1 MKIFDEH
8 HEMFRQAVRAFVQKE
23 VEPHVEEWEEAG
35 QIPKSIW
42 PRMGAL
48 GFLGVEYDEKY
59 GGAGADVLTT
69 AVLCEEMARSRCAS
83 LAMAVGVHTDMASPH
98 LYWTGSEA
106 LKERYLPAICRG
118 EALTAIAVTEPG
130 GGSDVA
136 AIRTRAVRDGDH
148 YVLNGSKMF
157 ITNGVMA
164 DLYFVAARIQ
174 EERPVATGPLA
185 TGPLATGP
193 LATGPLATGP
203 LTTGPLTLPSPQG
216 GEGRKRHR
224 GISMFLVERTTPG
237 FSVSRKLDKMGN
249 RASDTAELAFQDMR
263 VPAANLLGQEGGGF
277 YEVMR
282 VFQRERLVAGL
293 HAVAGC
299 ERALEDTI
307 AYVQQRQAFD
317 GPLSG
322 KQVIRH
328 RIADLATLIEAG
340 RWLTYAACLKF
351 RDREE
356 AVKEISM
363 VKLFTA
369 EMAQKVAYD
378 CVQLHGGYGYMREY
392 PVERFFRDIRLMTIG
407 GGTSEIMKEIIAK
420 QMAL

>member
-1 MKIFDEH
+1 MKVFSEQ
-8 HEMFRQAVRAFVQKE
+8 HEMFRQAVRGFIQKE
-23 VEPHVEEWEEAG
+23 VEPHIEEWEEAG
-35 QIPKSIW
+35 QIPKSLW

-59 GGAGADVLTT
+59 GGGGADFLTT
-69 AVLCEEMARSRCAS
+69 AVLCEEAARSRFAAF
-83 LAMAVGVHTDMASPH
+83 AMALGVHTDMASPH

-136 AIRTRAVRDGDH
+136 AIRTRATRDGDD

-164 DLYFVAARIQ
+164 DIYFVAARL
-174 EERPVATGPLA
+174 EGGP
-185 TGPLATGP
+185 
-193 LATGPLATGP
+193 
-203 LTTGPLTLPSPQG
+203 
-216 GEGRKRHR
+216 RDKRHG
-224 GISMFLVERTTPG
+224 GISMFLVERGTPG

-249 RASDTAELAFQDMR
+249 RASDTAELAFENMR
-263 VPAANLLGQEGGGF
+263 VPAGNLLGREGVGF

-299 ERALEDTI
+299 GRALDDTI
-307 AYVQQRQAFD
+307 AYVKQRHAFD
-317 GPLSG
+317 GPLSE
-322 KQVIRH
+322 KQVVRH
-328 RIADLATLIEAG
+328 KLADLATLIEAA
-340 RWLTYAACLKF
+340 RWLTYSACLRF
-351 RDREE
+351 QAGED

-363 VKLFTA
+363 VKLFA
-369 EMAQKVAYD
+369 GEMAQKVAYD

-420 QMAL
+420 QMEL

>member
-1 MKIFDEH
+1 MKIFEPH

-23 VEPHVEEWEEAG
+23 VEPHVEEWEQAG
-35 QIPKSIW
+35 EIPKSIW

-69 AVLCEEMARSRCAS
+69 AVLCEEMARARCAS

-106 LKERYLPAICRG
+106 LKEKYLPAICRG

-148 YVLNGSKMF
+148 YVLDGSKMF
-157 ITNGVMA
+157 ITNGVLA

-174 EERPVATGPLA
+174 DSSLA
-185 TGPLATGP
+185 TK
-193 LATGPLATGP
+193 P
-203 LTTGPLTLPSPQG
+203 LTAKPLTAKPLTLPSPQR
-216 GEGRKRHR
+216 GEGGRHR
-224 GISMFLVERTTPG
+224 GISMFLVERSTPG
-237 FSVSRKLDKMGN
+237 FTVSRKLDKMGN
-249 RASDTAELAFQDMR
+249 RASDTAELAFEGMR
-263 VPAANLLGQEGGGF
+263 VPAENLLGAEGKGF

-307 AYVQQRQAFD
+307 AYVQQRHAFD
-317 GPLSG
+317 EPLAK
-322 KQVIRH
+322 KQVVRH
-328 RIADLATLIEAG
+328 TLADLATLIEAG

-392 PVERFFRDIRLMTIG
+392 PIERFFRDIRLMTIG

-420 QMAL
+420 QMAI

>member
-1 MKIFDEH
+1 MKIFEPH
-8 HEMFRQAVRAFVQKE
+8 HDMFRQAVRAFVQKE
-23 VEPHVEEWEEAG
+23 VEPHVEEWEQAG
-35 QIPKSIW
+35 EIPKAIW

-48 GFLGVEYDEKY
+48 GFLGVEYDEQY

-69 AVLCEEMARSRCAS
+69 AVLCEEMARARCAS

-106 LKERYLPAICRG
+106 LKEKHLPAICRG

-148 YVLNGSKMF
+148 YVLDGSKMF
-157 ITNGVMA
+157 ITNGVLA
-164 DLYFVAARIQ
+164 DIYFVAARIQ
-174 EERPVATGPLA
+174 D
-185 TGPLATGP
+185 
-193 LATGPLATGP
+193 P
-203 LTTGPLTLPSPQG
+203 LTTRPLTTRPLTLPSPQR
-216 GEGRKRHR
+216 GEGGKRHR
-224 GISMFLVERTTPG
+224 GISMFLVERNTPG
-237 FSVSRKLDKMGN
+237 FTVSRKLDKMGN
-249 RASDTAELAFQDMR
+249 RASDTAELAFAGMR
-263 VPAANLLGQEGGGF
+263 VPAEHLLGAEGQGF

-307 AYVQQRQAFD
+307 AYVQQRHAFD
-317 GPLSG
+317 EPLSK
-322 KQVIRH
+322 KQVVRH
-328 RIADLATLIEAG
+328 KLADLATLIEAG

-392 PVERFFRDIRLMTIG
+392 PIERFFRDIRLMTIG

-420 QMAL
+420 QMAI

>member
-1 MKIFDEH
+1 
-8 HEMFRQAVRAFVQKE
+8 
-23 VEPHVEEWEEAG
+23 
-35 QIPKSIW
+35 
-42 PRMGAL
+42 
-48 GFLGVEYDEKY
+48 
-59 GGAGADVLTT
+59 
-69 AVLCEEMARSRCAS
+69 
-83 LAMAVGVHTDMASPH
+83 VGVHTDMASPH

-106 LKERYLPAICRG
+106 LKEKYLPAICRG

-148 YVLNGSKMF
+148 YVLDGSKMF

-164 DLYFVAARIQ
+164 DLFFVAARIQ
-174 EERPVATGPLA
+174 D
-185 TGPLATGP
+185 
-193 LATGPLATGP
+193 
-203 LTTGPLTLPSPQG
+203 QG
-216 GEGRKRHR
+216 GEAGGKRHR
-224 GISMFLVERTTPG
+224 GISMFLVERSTPG

-249 RASDTAELAFQDMR
+249 RASDTAELAFQGMR
-263 VPAANLLGQEGGGF
+263 VPAGNLLGREGAGF

-317 GPLSG
+317 EPLAK
-322 KQVIRH
+322 KQVVRH
-328 RIADLATLIEAG
+328 AIADLATLIEAG

-351 RDREE
+351 RDRED

-369 EMAQKVAYD
+369 EMAQKVAYQ

-392 PVERFFRDIRLMTIG
+392 PIERFFRDIRLMTIG

-420 QMAL
+420 QLLS

>member
-1 MKIFDEH
+1 MKIFNEQH
-8 HEMFRQAVRAFVQKE
+8 QMFRQAVRSFVQRE
-23 VEPHVEEWEEAG
+23 VEPHIEEWEQAG

-42 PRMGAL
+42 PRMGEL

-59 GGAGADVLTT
+59 GGGGADFLTT
-69 AVLCEEMARSRCAS
+69 AVLCEEMARSGCAS
-83 LAMAVGVHTDMASPH
+83 LAMAVGVQTDMASPH

-106 LKERYLPAICRG
+106 LKEKYLPGICRG
-118 EALTAIAVTEPG
+118 QSLCAIAVTEPG

-136 AIRTRAVRDGDH
+136 AIRTRAVRDGEH

-157 ITNGVMA
+157 ITNGVLA
-164 DLYFVAARIQ
+164 DLYFVAARI
-174 EERPVATGPLA
+174 ER
-185 TGPLATGP
+185 
-193 LATGPLATGP
+193 
-203 LTTGPLTLPSPQG
+203 
-216 GEGRKRHR
+216 GERDKRHK
-224 GISMFLVERTTPG
+224 GISMFLVERNTPG

-263 VPAANLLGQEGGGF
+263 VPAENLLGREGVGF

-299 ERALEDTI
+299 ERALEETI
-307 AYVQQRQAFD
+307 AYVKQRHAFD
-317 GPLSG
+317 GPLSE
-322 KQVIRH
+322 KQVVRH
-328 RIADLATLIEAG
+328 KLADLATLIEAA
-340 RWLTYAACLKF
+340 RALTYAACLRF
-351 RDREE
+351 QAGED

-363 VKLFTA
+363 VKLFA
-369 EMAQKVAYD
+369 GEMAQRVAYD

-392 PVERFFRDIRLMTIG
+392 PIERFFRDIRLLTIG

-420 QMAL
+420 QMHL

>member
-1 MKIFDEH
+1 MKIFNEQHD
-8 HEMFRQAVRAFVQKE
+8 MFRQAVRSFVEKE
-23 VEPHVEEWEEAG
+23 VEPHVDEWEEAG

-59 GGAGADVLTT
+59 GGGGADFLTT
-69 AVLCEEMARSRCAS
+69 AVLCEEAARSRCAAF
-83 LAMAVGVHTDMASPH
+83 AMALGVHTDMASPH
-98 LYWTGSEA
+98 LYWTGGEA
-106 LKERYLPAICRG
+106 LKEQYLPGICRG
-118 EALTAIAVTEPG
+118 EKLTAIAVTEPG

-136 AIRTRAVRDGDH
+136 AIRTRAVRDGGD

-164 DLYFVAARIQ
+164 DIFFVAARI
-174 EERPVATGPLA
+174 ESGDRDKRA
-185 TGPLATGP
+185 
-193 LATGPLATGP
+193 
-203 LTTGPLTLPSPQG
+203 S
-216 GEGRKRHR
+216 GEKRHW
-224 GISMFLVERTTPG
+224 GISMFLVERNTPG
-237 FSVSRKLDKMGN
+237 FTVSRKLDKMGN
-249 RASDTAELAFQDMR
+249 RASDTAELAFENLR
-263 VPAANLLGQEGGGF
+263 VPAENLLGREGVGF

-299 ERALEDTI
+299 ARALEDTI
-307 AYVQQRQAFD
+307 AYVKQRHAFD

-322 KQVIRH
+322 KQVVRH
-328 RIADLATLIEAG
+328 KLADLATLIEAT

-351 RDREE
+351 QGGEE

-363 VKLFTA
+363 VKLFA
-369 EMAQKVAYD
+369 GEMAQKVAYD

-392 PVERFFRDIRLMTIG
+392 PIERFFRDIRLLTIG

-420 QMAL
+420 QMEL

>member
-1 MKIFDEH
+1 VKIFDEH
-8 HEMFRQAVRAFVQKE
+8 HDMFRQAVRAFVQKE
-23 VEPHVEEWEEAG
+23 VEPHVEAWEQAG

-42 PRMGAL
+42 PKMGAL

-69 AVLCEEMARSRCAS
+69 AVLCEEMARARCAS

-106 LKERYLPAICRG
+106 LKEKYLPAICRG

-136 AIRTRAVRDGDH
+136 AIRTRAVRDGGH
-148 YVLNGSKMF
+148 YVLDGSKMF
-157 ITNGVMA
+157 ITNGVLA
-164 DLYFVAARIQ
+164 DIYFVAARIQ
-174 EERPVATGPLA
+174 D
-185 TGPLATGP
+185 
-193 LATGPLATGP
+193 P
-203 LTTGPLTLPSPQG
+203 LTPPSPHG
-216 GEGRKRHR
+216 GGGGTGRHR
-224 GISMFLVERTTPG
+224 GISMFLVERNTPG
-237 FSVSRKLDKMGN
+237 FTVSRKLDKMGN
-249 RASDTAELAFQDMR
+249 RASDTAELAFEGMR
-263 VPAANLLGQEGGGF
+263 VPVGNLLGAEGKGF

-307 AYVQQRQAFD
+307 AYVQQRHAFD
-317 GPLSG
+317 EPLSR
-322 KQVIRH
+322 KQVVRH
-328 RIADLATLIEAG
+328 KLADLATLIEAG
-340 RWLTYAACLKF
+340 RWLTYAACLKY

-392 PVERFFRDIRLMTIG
+392 PIERFFRDIRLMTIG

-420 QMAL
+420 QMAI